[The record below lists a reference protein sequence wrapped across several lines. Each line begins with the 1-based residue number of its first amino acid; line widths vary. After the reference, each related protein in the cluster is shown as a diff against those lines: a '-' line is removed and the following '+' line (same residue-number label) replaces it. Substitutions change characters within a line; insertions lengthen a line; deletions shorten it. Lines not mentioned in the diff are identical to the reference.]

1 MSCLLWYAVSPS
13 LCCDVSRYCGS
24 GTTVGLRV
32 WALDSEGLGSKPSP
46 PGTVLGRSIALS
58 SLGIPSCPVRMTAQ
72 PASVRSWNEMKQDSE
87 ELDPCYFPSL
97 LPFLQLLLGG

>member
-13 LCCDVSRYCGS
+13 LCCDVSCFCGS

-46 PGTVLGRSIALS
+46 PGTVLGRSITLS